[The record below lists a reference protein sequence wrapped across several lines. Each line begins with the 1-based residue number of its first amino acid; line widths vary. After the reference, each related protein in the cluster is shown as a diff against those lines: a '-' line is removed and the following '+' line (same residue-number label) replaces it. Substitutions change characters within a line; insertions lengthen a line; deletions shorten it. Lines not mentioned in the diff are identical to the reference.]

1 MEVIDWLLK
10 NVNQCYGE
18 YPTFSSRAA
27 STIRLVVTSRS
38 LLLTTAVLCQRQR
51 IVALMTAQIVVER
64 SWNLRRMLWD
74 TGFSIPP

>member
-1 MEVIDWLLK
+1 MEVIEWLLK

-18 YPTFSSRAA
+18 YLTFSSRAA

-38 LLLTTAVLCQRQR
+38 LLLMTAVLCQRQQ

-64 SWNLRRMLWD
+64 SWNLRQMLWD